1 MKNILVVVPHQDDE
15 INLIGNCIDNIKKL
29 GNIILVYTSL

>member
-15 INLIGNCIDNIKKL
+15 INLIGNCIDNIKEEY
-29 GNIILVYTSL
+29 GE